1 MTGIIIDRTLPLVEL
16 RIKKNKLF
24 LPRDWTHLRSNRSGV
39 SDVKN
44 ERNNHRS
51 NITSPWAPDQ
61 KIKTF
66 FTKGLISLEVKPIG
80 SIRCEQ
86 RLKQSSI
93 GLYLR
98 LNSRPKKLKLSLPLL
113 EKQHWKQDNPEKVI
127 KSASKLNLQKWNRG
141 QIKQENEIQQTCQI
155 KNPFNQ
161 TAKFLCKFNPLHADS
176 TTQTPISILNWIS
189 IEILNPT
196 LQTPQK

>member
-1 MTGIIIDRTLPLVEL
+1 MSGTIIDRTLPPLEL
-16 RIKKNKLF
+16 QTK
-24 LPRDWTHLRSNRSGV
+24 
-39 SDVKN
+39 
-44 ERNNHRS
+44 
-51 NITSPWAPDQ
+51 

-113 EKQHWKQDNPEKVI
+113 EKQH
-127 KSASKLNLQKWNRG
+127 
-141 QIKQENEIQQTCQI
+141 
-155 KNPFNQ
+155 
-161 TAKFLCKFNPLHADS
+161 
-176 TTQTPISILNWIS
+176 
-189 IEILNPT
+189 
-196 LQTPQK
+196 